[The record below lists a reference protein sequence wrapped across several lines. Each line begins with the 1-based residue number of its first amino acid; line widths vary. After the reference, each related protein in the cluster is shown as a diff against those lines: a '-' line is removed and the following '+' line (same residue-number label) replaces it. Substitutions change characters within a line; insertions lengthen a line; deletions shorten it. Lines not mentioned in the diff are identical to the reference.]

1 MEASALEQISGVNN
15 WKLVIRREAAGVAI
29 LRAETCDRKAALPEE
44 LFGLPVTVLGHHAL
58 TPGHQPPEGEE
69 VLMTCGPAGEEWDNR
84 QLEDLRLPETLRR
97 VGDYALFNCTA
108 RRTLRL
114 ADTVSYWGGG
124 VLMNCRQ
131 LDTFHLACTGRE
143 GELMDYLAGEL
154 PRELDMTLSY
164 SEGRTARVIFP
175 EYAEVF
181 EENVPHHQ
189 FDFHIQGAGYPY
201 HHCFYH
207 KQFSLRDYDQLWKG
221 YLGMEYEPDCALRLA
236 WWRLRYPMDLTDQA
250 EAAYWAYLRDHGVDA
265 ARWLLSRRDAAGLRT
280 LFSRTDCTREDLSEL
295 CDLARRQ
302 DATEVLA
309 VLLEEQHKRF
319 PSGMDKT
326 FDL

>member
-108 RRTLRL
+108 LRTLRL

-250 EAAYWAYLRDHGVDA
+250 EAA
-265 ARWLLSRRDAAGLRT
+265 
-280 LFSRTDCTREDLSEL
+280 
-295 CDLARRQ
+295 
-302 DATEVLA
+302 
-309 VLLEEQHKRF
+309 
-319 PSGMDKT
+319 SGPT
-326 FDL
+326 SGTTG

>member
-1 MEASALEQISGVNN
+1 MGASTLKRISGVNN
-15 WKLVIRREAAGVAI
+15 WKLVIRRETAGVTI
-29 LRAETCDRKAALPEE
+29 LRAETCDRQAALPDT
-44 LFGLPVTVLGHHAL
+44 LFGLPVTALGGHAL
-58 TPGHQPPEGEE
+58 TPGRQAPEGEE
-69 VLMTCGPAGEEWDNR
+69 VLVTCGPAGEEWDNR
-84 QLEDLRLPETLRR
+84 QLEDLRLPDTLRR

-108 RRTLRL
+108 LRTLRL
-114 ADTVSYWGGG
+114 ADTIAYWGGG

-131 LDTFHLACTGRE
+131 LDTFYLTCTGRE

-164 SEGRTARVIFP
+164 PEGRTARVIFP

-221 YLGMEYEPDCALRLA
+221 YLGMEHEEDCALRLA
-236 WWRLRYPMDLTDQA
+236 WWRLRYPLDLTERA
-250 EAAYWAYLRDHGVDA
+250 EEAYWAYLRDHGAAA

-280 LFSRTDCTREDLSEL
+280 LLSRTDWTREGLAEL
-295 CDLARRQ
+295 CDLARGQ
-302 DATEVLA
+302 DATEALA
-309 VLLEEQHKRF
+309 VLLEEQHRRF

>member
-108 RRTLRL
+108 LRTLRL

-236 WWRLRYPMDLTDQA
+236 WGRRRYPMDLTDQA
-250 EAAYWAYLRDHGVDA
+250 AAAYWAYLRDHGVDA

>member
-1 MEASALEQISGVNN
+1 MEQISGVNN
-15 WKLVIRREAAGVAI
+15 WKLVIRREAAGVTI
-29 LRAETCDRKAALPEE
+29 LRAETCDRQAALPEE
-44 LFGLPVTVLGHHAL
+44 LFGLPVTALGDHAL
-58 TPGHQPPEGEE
+58 TPGRQPLEGEE
-69 VLMTCGPAGEEWDNR
+69 VLVTCGPAGEEWDNR

-108 RRTLRL
+108 LRTLRL
-114 ADTVSYWGGG
+114 ADTITYWGGG
-124 VLMNCRQ
+124 VLMNCRR
-131 LDTFHLACTGRE
+131 LDTFHLTCTGRE

-154 PRELDMTLSY
+154 PRELDMTLAY
-164 SEGRTARVIFP
+164 PEGRTARVIFP

-221 YLGMEYEPDCALRLA
+221 YLGMEYEADCALRLA

-250 EAAYWAYLRDHGVDA
+250 EAAYWAYLRDHGADA

-280 LFSRTDCTREDLSEL
+280 LFSRTDWTREELSEL
-295 CDLARRQ
+295 CDLARGQ
-302 DATEVLA
+302 DATEALA
-309 VLLEEQHKRF
+309 VLLEEQHRRF

>member
-1 MEASALEQISGVNN
+1 MEQISGVNN
-15 WKLVIRREAAGVAI
+15 WKLVIRREPAGVTI
-29 LRAETCDRKAALPEE
+29 LRAETCDKKAALPDT
-44 LFGLPVTVLGHHAL
+44 LFGLPVVALGGHAL
-58 TPGHQPPEGEE
+58 TPGRQAPEGEE
-69 VLMTCGPAGEEWDNR
+69 VLVTCGPAGEEWDNR
-84 QLEDLRLPETLRR
+84 QLEDLHLPESLRR

-108 RRTLRL
+108 LRTLRL
-114 ADTVSYWGGG
+114 ADTIGYWGGG

-131 LDTFHLACTGRE
+131 LDTFHLTCTGRE
-143 GELMDYLAGEL
+143 GELLAYLAEEL
-154 PRELDMTLSY
+154 PRELDMTLCY
-164 SEGRTARVIFP
+164 PEGQTARVIFP
-175 EYAEVF
+175 EYAEIF

-189 FDFHIQGAGYPY
+189 FDFHIQGAGYSY

-207 KQFSLRDYDQLWKG
+207 KRFSLRDYDQLWKG
-221 YLGMEYEPDCALRLA
+221 YLGMEYEEDCALRLA

-250 EAAYWAYLRDHGVDA
+250 EVAYWVYLRDHGMDT

-280 LFSRTDCTREDLSEL
+280 LFSRTDWTREDLSEL
-295 CDLARRQ
+295 CDLARGQ

-309 VLLEEQHKRF
+309 VLLEEQHRRF

>member
-1 MEASALEQISGVNN
+1 
-15 WKLVIRREAAGVAI
+15 
-29 LRAETCDRKAALPEE
+29 
-44 LFGLPVTVLGHHAL
+44 
-58 TPGHQPPEGEE
+58 
-69 VLMTCGPAGEEWDNR
+69 MTCGPAGEDWDNR

-108 RRTLRL
+108 LRTLRL
-114 ADTVSYWGGG
+114 ADTVAYWGGG
-124 VLMNCRQ
+124 VLMNCRR